1 MMPVYLDLANL
12 VFEKRL
18 LDQKYLGGCD
28 QFQLDWNTIN
38 SEANEEDDELISLA
52 SMNMDEF
59 ELDRLIERGLEF
71 NSDLQYSNDFVAISR
86 YGGVHWEVDW
96 LNNND
101 TFAWHVNCDPKQKER
116 AVQIGEVMTMDKIQE
131 LGDKG
136 INVFKTIKTDT
147 NNS

>member
-18 LDQKYLGGCD
+18 LDQKYFGGCE
-28 QFQLDWNTIN
+28 QFRLDWNTIN

-52 SMNMDEF
+52 SMNIDAF
-59 ELDRLIERGLEF
+59 EIDKLIERGLEF

-86 YGGVHWEVDW
+86 YGGAHWVTDW

-101 TFAWHVNCDPKQKER
+101 TFAWHVNCDAKQKER

>member
-18 LDQKYLGGCD
+18 LDQKYIGGSD
-28 QFQLDWNTIN
+28 QFRLDWNATN
-38 SEANEEDDELISLA
+38 SEANQEDDELISLA
-52 SMNMDEF
+52 SMNIDDF
-59 ELDRLIERGLEF
+59 EIDKLIKRGLEF

-86 YGGVHWEVDW
+86 YGGAHWETDW
-96 LNNND
+96 LNNNE
-101 TFAWHVNCDPKQKER
+101 TFAWHVNCDTKQKER

-131 LGDKG
+131 LSDKG
-136 INVFKTIKTDT
+136 INVFKTIKTDA

>member
-1 MMPVYLDLANL
+1 MNL
-12 VFEKRL
+12 
-18 LDQKYLGGCD
+18 
-28 QFQLDWNTIN
+28 
-38 SEANEEDDELISLA
+38 
-52 SMNMDEF
+52 DEF
-59 ELDRLIERGLEF
+59 EIDKLIERGLEF
-71 NSDLQYSNDFVAISR
+71 NSDLQCSNDFVAISR

-136 INVFKTIKTDT
+136 IDVYKTIKTDT

>member
-18 LDQKYLGGCD
+18 LDQKYFGGSD
-28 QFQLDWNTIN
+28 QFRLDWNTIN

-52 SMNMDEF
+52 SLNMDEF
-59 ELDRLIERGLEF
+59 EIDKLIERGLDF

-86 YGGVHWEVDW
+86 YGGAHWEADW

>member
-1 MMPVYLDLANL
+1 MPLYLDLANL

-18 LDQKYLGGCD
+18 LDQKYIGGSD
-28 QFQLDWNTIN
+28 QFRLDWNATN
-38 SEANEEDDELISLA
+38 SEANQEDDELISLA
-52 SMNMDEF
+52 SMNVDEF
-59 ELDRLIERGLEF
+59 EIDKLIERGLDF
-71 NSDLQYSNDFVAISR
+71 NSDLQCSNDFVAISR

-101 TFAWHVNCDPKQKER
+101 TFAWHVNCDAKQKER

>member
-18 LDQKYLGGCD
+18 LDQKYIGGSD
-28 QFQLDWNTIN
+28 QFRLDWNATN
-38 SEANEEDDELISLA
+38 SEANQEDDELISLA
-52 SMNMDEF
+52 SMNIDDF
-59 ELDRLIERGLEF
+59 EIDKLIKRGLEF

-86 YGGVHWEVDW
+86 YGGAHWETDW

-131 LGDKG
+131 LSDKG
-136 INVFKTIKTDT
+136 INVFKTIKTDA

>member
-1 MMPVYLDLANL
+1 MPVYLDLANL

-18 LDQKYLGGCD
+18 LDQKYIGGSD
-28 QFQLDWNTIN
+28 QFRLDWNATN
-38 SEANEEDDELISLA
+38 SEANQEDDELISLA
-52 SMNMDEF
+52 SMNIDDF
-59 ELDRLIERGLEF
+59 EIDKLIKRGLEF

-86 YGGVHWEVDW
+86 YGGAHWETDW

-131 LGDKG
+131 LSDKG
-136 INVFKTIKTDT
+136 INVFKTIKTDA

>member
-18 LDQKYLGGCD
+18 LYQKYHGVCD
-28 QFQLDWNTIN
+28 QFLLDWNMVN
-38 SEANEEDDELISLA
+38 SEADQEDDELISLA
-52 SMNMDEF
+52 SMNIDDF
-59 ELDRLIERGLEF
+59 EIEKLIERGLEF
-71 NSDLQYSNDFVAISR
+71 NSDLQCSNDFVAISR
-86 YGGVHWEVDW
+86 YDGAHCEVDW

-116 AVQIGEVMTMDKIQE
+116 DVQIAEVMTMDIIQE

-136 INVFKTIKTDT
+136 IDVYKTIKTDT
-147 NNS
+147 NKS

>member
-18 LDQKYLGGCD
+18 LDQKYHGGCD
-28 QFQLDWNTIN
+28 QFRLDWNMVN
-38 SEANEEDDELISLA
+38 SEADQEDDELISLA
-52 SMNMDEF
+52 SMNIDDF
-59 ELDRLIERGLEF
+59 EIEKLIERGLEF
-71 NSDLQYSNDFVAISR
+71 NSDLQCSNDFVAISR
-86 YGGVHWEVDW
+86 YDGAHWEVDW